1 MKSYMA
7 ILVPKSAIPD
17 HEAWRNGIIS
27 AAKEWNSLWWWTESA
42 DELVFCFDND
52 YLGHR
57 LAMAFRNKR
66 IPCRMEWR
74 ERK

>member
-7 ILVPKSAIPD
+7 ILVSKNAIPD
-17 HEAWRNGIIS
+17 HEAWRNEIGL
-27 AAKEWNSLWWWTESA
+27 AAKESNSFWWWDQSA
-42 DELVFCFDND
+42 DEIVFCFDND

-57 LAMAFRNKR
+57 LAMACRNKG

-74 ERK
+74 ERS